1 VGRGGCAGCPPT
13 KQVTTGGYDTANSDE
28 HGRQILRAICFANA
42 HSDRDSYSNGHG
54 NRDSNSYTHDQPQCY
69 ANSHSYGYCQANTH
83 RQAEHITEDTAHPSA
98 AAIAFSYEEETH
110 CSAYKSRL
118 MKKQISFNAK
128 AHLIR
133 GAFYLLLLLAA
144 FMVSL
149 ALGQQSAINSG
160 VEPAKMPLA
169 GRISSMSETAEA
181 QPSNTPNPAA
191 TAVVVWDQYNNAGTA
206 VTLSATFSDNPPL
219 NSDLAD
225 DFIVPAGFGW
235 WVRSIDVDGAYF
247 NGPGPANSFNVF
259 FYYDNGGF
267 PGTVAYESTNLPWTQ
282 NGRTFTI
289 TISGECCT
297 PTLYPGTYWVEVQ
310 ANMTEMCCGEWG
322 WTDRTVTSVNPA
334 VWQNPSGYFGMCQ
347 SWGRRGATCGL
358 DSPAPDQ
365 VYRLHGNIII
375 LPTPTATFTPT
386 ATPTPTATVSPTP
399 TPVASPTPTATPTPP
414 PNTIIVTN
422 ANDSGPGSLRQALAD
437 ATDGYTITF
446 VVTGTIQLTSGE
458 LFIGKNINISGP
470 GALYLAVSANYQSR
484 VFHIEHFM
492 PITVN
497 ISGLT
502 IRNGNSSAGSGGG
515 IYAFNANLTLSH
527 CVVSDN
533 GAPGGGGGG
542 IYTAD
547 GAALI
552 ENCLFLNNSA
562 ASRDGGAIYIIGA
575 CCGPQ
580 ASLDLRTSTIMG
592 SYAINGG
599 AIYNIENVALTIT
612 DSTINNN
619 QASHNG
625 GGICNTGFVGY
636 VPGVYLTNS
645 TVSDNTAAAGGA
657 IYQDTSDT
665 GAFSQI
671 QNSTLAGNTVGTI
684 WSYGSMAT
692 VQLTNTVLKAGTT
705 GATILGGMITSH
717 GFNLSSDNA
726 GGYLNGPGDQINTD
740 PLLGPLQDN
749 GGPTLTHALLPGSP
763 AINAGDPSFTPPP
776 VYDQRGPG
784 YDRVRNGRL
793 DSGSFEVQ
801 EPVSTPTPTST
812 PIASPTPTA
821 TSSVSPIPTHT
832 PTATPTFTP
841 TSTPLS
847 TASPTPTATPTA
859 TLTPTPTPTPTPCT
873 GRCSPTPR
881 PRPTPAPRP

>member
-1 VGRGGCAGCPPT
+1 
-13 KQVTTGGYDTANSDE
+13 
-28 HGRQILRAICFANA
+28 
-42 HSDRDSYSNGHG
+42 
-54 NRDSNSYTHDQPQCY
+54 
-69 ANSHSYGYCQANTH
+69 
-83 RQAEHITEDTAHPSA
+83 
-98 AAIAFSYEEETH
+98 
-110 CSAYKSRL
+110 
-118 MKKQISFNAK
+118 MKEP
-128 AHLIR
+128 AHLLR
-133 GAFYLLLLLAA
+133 SAFYALLLLVVCVIPFALAQRDA
-144 FMVSL
+144 ANPSKVAAKMSSL
-149 ALGQQSAINSG
+149 AMRASLTN
-160 VEPAKMPLA
+160 
-169 GRISSMSETAEA
+169 ETPQT
-181 QPSNTPNPAA
+181 QPSISPAPGF
-191 TAVVVWDQYNNAGTA
+191 TAVALWDQYNNAGTA
-206 VTLSATFSDNPPL
+206 VTLSATFSDNLPL

-235 WVRSIDVDGAYF
+235 WVRWIDVDGAYF

-259 FYYDNGGF
+259 FYYDNGGGF
-267 PGTVAYESTNLPWTQ
+267 PGTVAYEATNLPWTQ

-289 TISGECCT
+289 TISEECCT
-297 PTLYPGTYWVEVQ
+297 PILYPGTYWVEIQ

-322 WTDRTVTSVNPA
+322 WTDRTLTSVNPA

-347 SWGRRGATCGL
+347 TWSRRGATCGL
-358 DSPAPDQ
+358 DSSAPDQ
-365 VYRLHGNIII
+365 VYRLNGNIIV
-375 LPTPTATFTPT
+375 LPTPTATATPT
-386 ATPTPTATVSPTP
+386 ATPTPTVTVSPTP

-422 ANDSGPGSLRQALAD
+422 TNDSGPGSLRQALAD

-470 GALYLAVSANYQSR
+470 GALYLAVSANYESR

-492 PITVN
+492 PVSVS

-515 IYAFNANLTLSH
+515 IYAFNANLTLSD

-547 GAALI
+547 SAALI

-580 ASLDLRTSTIMG
+580 ASLDLRTSTIKG

-599 AIYNIENVALTIT
+599 AIYNTENVALTIT
-612 DSTINNN
+612 DSTISNN

-636 VPGVYLTNS
+636 VPGLYLTNS

-692 VQLTNTVLKAGTT
+692 VQLTNTVLKGGTT

-776 VYDQRGPG
+776 VYDQRGRG

-793 DSGSFEVQ
+793 DTGSFEVQ

-812 PIASPTPTA
+812 PTASPTPTA
-821 TSSVSPIPTHT
+821 TSSVSPIPT
-832 PTATPTFTP
+832 
-841 TSTPLS
+841 
-847 TASPTPTATPTA
+847 PTATPTA
-859 TLTPTPTPTPTPCT
+859 TLTPTPTPCT

>member
-1 VGRGGCAGCPPT
+1 
-13 KQVTTGGYDTANSDE
+13 
-28 HGRQILRAICFANA
+28 
-42 HSDRDSYSNGHG
+42 
-54 NRDSNSYTHDQPQCY
+54 
-69 ANSHSYGYCQANTH
+69 
-83 RQAEHITEDTAHPSA
+83 
-98 AAIAFSYEEETH
+98 
-110 CSAYKSRL
+110 
-118 MKKQISFNAK
+118 
-128 AHLIR
+128 
-133 GAFYLLLLLAA
+133 
-144 FMVSL
+144 
-149 ALGQQSAINSG
+149 
-160 VEPAKMPLA
+160 
-169 GRISSMSETAEA
+169 
-181 QPSNTPNPAA
+181 
-191 TAVVVWDQYNNAGTA
+191 
-206 VTLSATFSDNPPL
+206 
-219 NSDLAD
+219 
-225 DFIVPAGFGW
+225 
-235 WVRSIDVDGAYF
+235 
-247 NGPGPANSFNVF
+247 
-259 FYYDNGGF
+259 
-267 PGTVAYESTNLPWTQ
+267 
-282 NGRTFTI
+282 
-289 TISGECCT
+289 
-297 PTLYPGTYWVEVQ
+297 
-310 ANMTEMCCGEWG
+310 
-322 WTDRTVTSVNPA
+322 
-334 VWQNPSGYFGMCQ
+334 
-347 SWGRRGATCGL
+347 
-358 DSPAPDQ
+358 
-365 VYRLHGNIII
+365 
-375 LPTPTATFTPT
+375 
-386 ATPTPTATVSPTP
+386 
-399 TPVASPTPTATPTPP
+399 VASPTPTATPTPP

-422 ANDSGPGSLRQALAD
+422 TNDSGPGSLRQALAD

-470 GALYLAVSANYQSR
+470 GALYLAVSANYESR

-492 PITVN
+492 PVSVS

-515 IYAFNANLTLSH
+515 IYAFNANLTLSD

-542 IYTAD
+542 IYSTAGD
-547 GAALI
+547 ALI

-562 ASRDGGAIYIIGA
+562 ASRDGGAIYNIGA
-575 CCGPQ
+575 TCCNT
-580 ASLDLRTSTIMG
+580 AYLDLHTSTIMG

-599 AIYNIENVALTIT
+599 AIYNTEKAVLTIT
-612 DSTINNN
+612 DSTISNN

-625 GGICNTGFVGY
+625 GGICNTGQLESVA
-636 VPGVYLTNS
+636 GVYLSNS
-645 TVSDNTAAAGGA
+645 TISGNTAAAGGA
-657 IYQDTSDT
+657 IYQDTSQN

-776 VYDQRGPG
+776 VYDQRGTG

-801 EPVSTPTPTST
+801 QAVSTPTST
-812 PIASPTPTA
+812 PTASPTPTA
-821 TSSVSPIPTHT
+821 TSSVSPI
-832 PTATPTFTP
+832 
-841 TSTPLS
+841 
-847 TASPTPTATPTA
+847 PTPTATPTA

-881 PRPTPAPRP
+881 PRPTSAGRPNPTPRP